1 MISMQTVIETPAF
14 LSDSKAAGLSEQE
27 RLAIVQTIATDP
39 ETGDVIPGTG
49 EHAKSGLL
57 AVAGARVEDFA

>member
-27 RLAIVQTIATDP
+27 RLAIVQTIAKT
-39 ETGDVIPGTG
+39 
-49 EHAKSGLL
+49 LRL
-57 AVAGARVEDFA
+57 AM